1 MKKYL
6 LFLLTITLSMTG
18 LQILAQDQ
26 IIPLWQKGNIPNAI
40 DNSVKEETTHNGGIM
55 RIAGVTEPTISVY
68 LPKDKNKMSRASV
81 LICPGGGYAILAAE
95 HEGSDLAKWFN
106 DRGVAAFVLKYRL
119 PNEKTMTDQ
128 HQAPL
133 LDAKQG
139 MHIIKQNAAKWG
151 IDPGKVGVMGFSA
164 GGHLAATLSTHF
176 NSLPDASLEVRPD
189 FSILMYP
196 VVSFDPAISHGGSRD
211 NLLGKAKSE
220 ELIRFY
226 SNEAQVKEDTP
237 PAFLVH
243 SQDDKAVPA
252 ENSINYFLALKKYNI
267 PAELHL
273 YPTGGHGYALRTEG
287 KGSVANWPLALEG
300 WMKSRGLINE

>member
-1 MKKYL
+1 MKKK
-6 LFLLTITLSMTG
+6 LLTFLTLSLSMTG
-18 LQILAQDQ
+18 LHSMAQDQ
-26 IIPLWQKGNIPNAI
+26 IIPLWAKGKTPNAI
-40 DNSVKEETTHNGGIM
+40 PTSIKEETTHNGGIM
-55 RIAGVTEPTISVY
+55 RISGVTEPTISVY
-68 LPKDKNKMSRASV
+68 LPKDKNKMSGASV

-95 HEGSDLAKWFN
+95 HEGSDLARWFN
-106 DRGVAAFVLKYRL
+106 ERGVAAFVLKYRL
-119 PNEKTMTDQ
+119 PNEKAMNNQ
-128 HQAPL
+128 HQVPL

-139 MHIIKQNAAKWG
+139 MHIIRQNAVKWG
-151 IDPGKVGVMGFSA
+151 IDPKKVGVMGFSA

-176 NSLPDASLEVRPD
+176 NSAPDASLETRPD

-196 VVSFDPAISHGGSRD
+196 VISFDPAISHGGSRD

-220 ELIRFY
+220 ELIQFY
-226 SNEAQVKEDTP
+226 SNEDQVNENTP

-273 YPTGGHGYALRTEG
+273 YPTGGHGYALRTQE
-287 KGSVANWPLALEG
+287 KGSVENWPAALEG
-300 WMKSRGLINE
+300 WMKSRELIK